1 MALLVVLLVTT
12 TTNWHLNVDRRCY
25 QSDKQSYQSVN
36 KVIVLGSLTH
46 FSVLSTLTFPLPS
59 LYNYTFKT
67 ARPVILE
74 HYSNDCI
81 YHILTYLRKNPVLR
95 WQVNPTRY
103 LFSGIFNN
111 YWMRL
116 SMIWRIMQIEESV
129 IRPWR
134 KRLSE
139 IFVIFHII
147 RKPNSI
153 FFYYSLKIFPEFYKG
168 QNVLYVQYVFHIF
181 ITLKCKVHNIR
192 YFFLKHFSGPE
203 SGILE
208 FDWLLTRVPPVQF
221 FPIRTGHPDRF
232 CYGNRAN

>member
-36 KVIVLGSLTH
+36 KVIVIGSLTH
-46 FSVLSTLTFPLPS
+46 LSVLSTLTFPLPS

-67 ARPVILE
+67 VRPVILE

-81 YHILTYLRKNPVLR
+81 YRILTYLRKNPVLR
-95 WQVNPTRY
+95 WQVNPTRS

-134 KRLSE
+134 IRLSE
-139 IFVIFHII
+139 IFVIFHIT

-153 FFYYSLKIFPEFYKG
+153 FFYYSLKIFPGLYKG
-168 QNVLYVQYVFHIF
+168 QNVLYWV
-181 ITLKCKVHNIR
+181 LLHNI
-192 YFFLKHFSGPE
+192 Y
-203 SGILE
+203 IY
-208 FDWLLTRVPPVQF
+208 
-221 FPIRTGHPDRF
+221 I
-232 CYGNRAN
+232 YI